1 MKKRYIFTGIMM
13 VALWA
18 FSGKVTKKPSEIA
31 QSQPMKISGFP
42 GDIID
47 KCIEVRIKG
56 QDVDHLIEPF
66 KLKNES
72 WCWQSEFWGKWMLSA
87 VGAYKYTK
95 DPELME
101 KMKYA
106 IEGLLATQLKNGYI
120 GNYES
125 DTQLTRW
132 DIWGRKYCMLGLIK
146 YYEVSSDKKSM
157 IAAVKLADHL
167 IGQVGPGKTNIIK
180 TGFYHGMASS
190 SVLEPIV
197 YLYNHTG
204 NENYLEFANY
214 IVDQWETE
222 GGPKLVSKALA
233 GINVA
238 DRFTPPEKWWSWE
251 NGQKAYEMMSCY
263 DGLLELYKV
272 TKKHEYLQAVIKT
285 VDNIME
291 TEINIAGSG
300 SAFECW
306 YGTVERQT
314 QPTYHT
320 METCVTTTWMKLCD
334 KLLELTGESKYADEI
349 EKSFYNALMASMKY
363 DGSEIAKYSPLEGN
377 RIAGEE
383 QCSMH
388 INCCNANGPRGFAMM
403 PSFGIKS
410 ANNEIF
416 VNYYGASEANIIMEK
431 DNEISISQT
440 SAYPESGTIQLN
452 INPQKSMDFSLNL
465 RIPTWSTLTT
475 VMVNGETIEDVKPG
489 AYLSISRTWNEKDQI
504 FMELDMRGKLH
515 QSKAFEAITRGP
527 IVLAR
532 DSRFADGYVDE
543 TAVIQGE
550 ENIIKLAKIH
560 EKPAHVWMVFSAPC
574 KMGTDLE
581 GQGSEPKAIKFCD
594 FASAGNTWD
603 PATRYRV
610 WIPKTL
616 NVMNRKYE
624 GY

>member
-1 MKKRYIFTGIMM
+1 MKKRYFFISILLVFLLAFTTKTTNRQKVLSHQKMIIM
-13 VALWA
+13 
-18 FSGKVTKKPSEIA
+18 GY
-31 QSQPMKISGFP
+31 P
-42 GDIID
+42 GEVID
-47 KCIEVRIKG
+47 KCIDVRIKG
-56 QDVDHLIEPF
+56 QDIDHLIEPF
-66 KLKNES
+66 KLKNET

-87 VGAYKYTK
+87 AGAFEYTL

-101 KMKYA
+101 KMKHA
-106 IEGLLATQLKNGYI
+106 VDGLLETQLKNGYI
-120 GNYES
+120 GNYGPY
-125 DTQLTRW
+125 TQLTRW
-132 DIWGRKYCMLGLIK
+132 DIWGRKYSMLGLIR
-146 YYEVSSDKKSM
+146 YYEVCGDKKALK
-157 IAAVKLADHL
+157 AASKIADHL

-204 NENYLEFANY
+204 HEKYLDFANY
-214 IVDQWETE
+214 IVSQWKTE
-222 GGPKLVSKALA
+222 GGPDLIGKAIA
-233 GINVA
+233 GVNVA
-238 DRFTPPEKWWSWE
+238 DRFPPPEKWWSWE

-272 TKKHEYLQAVIKT
+272 TKKPEYLEAIIKT

-314 QPTYHT
+314 QATYHT

-334 KLLELTGESKYADEI
+334 KMLEITGDPKYADEI

-363 DGSEIAKYSPLEGN
+363 DASEIAKYSPLEGN

-388 INCCNANGPRGFAMM
+388 INCCNANGPRGFVMI
-403 PSFGIKS
+403 PSFGTKTT
-410 ANNEIF
+410 NNEIF
-416 VNYYGASEANIIMEK
+416 VNYYGASEASIDFK
-431 DNEISISQT
+431 KGNEISINQKST
-440 SAYPESGTIQLN
+440 YPESGAIQL
-452 INPQKSMDFSLNL
+452 IIKTQKSIEFSLKL
-465 RIPTWSTLTT
+465 RIPAWSTLTT
-475 VMVNGETIEDVKPG
+475 VKVNGEAIEDIIPG
-489 AYLSISRTWNEKDQI
+489 TYLSISRTWNTNDQI
-504 FMELDMRGKLH
+504 SMELDMRGKLH
-515 QSKAFEAITRGP
+515 RSKTFEAITRGSV
-527 IVLAR
+527 VLSR
-532 DSRFADGYVDE
+532 DSRFKDGFVDE
-543 TAVIQGE
+543 AAVIQNNDGIVE
-550 ENIIKLAKIH
+550 LVPAN
-560 EKPAHVWMVFSAPC
+560 EKPDHIWMAFTAPC

-581 GQGSEPKAIKFCD
+581 GHGSESIAIKFCD

-603 PATRYRV
+603 PKTRYRV

>member
-1 MKKRYIFTGIMM
+1 M
-13 VALWA
+13 
-18 FSGKVTKKPSEIA
+18 FSYTSMTYG
-31 QSQPMKISGFP
+31 QSQILEIKGFAGEKIYQC
-42 GDIID
+42 ID
-47 KCIEVRIKG
+47 KRIKG
-56 QDVDHLIEPF
+56 QDVDHLIDPF
-66 KLKNES
+66 KLKNET

-101 KMKYA
+101 KMEYA
-106 IEGLLATQLKNGYI
+106 VNGLLATQLKDGYI
-120 GNYES
+120 GNYGP

-132 DIWGRKYCMLGLIK
+132 DIWGRKYSMLGLIK
-146 YYEVSSDKKSM
+146 YYEVSMDKRALK
-157 IAAVKLADHL
+157 AASKVADHL
-167 IGQVGPGKTNIIK
+167 IGQVGPGKTNIIT

-204 NENYLEFANY
+204 NDEYLDFANY
-214 IVDQWETE
+214 IVGQWETE
-222 GGPKLVSKALA
+222 GGPELISKAIA
-233 GINVA
+233 GVPVA
-238 DRFTPPEKWWSWE
+238 NRFPPPETWWSWE

-272 TKKHEYLQAVIKT
+272 TKQADYLEAVIKT

-334 KLLELTGESKYADEI
+334 KLLELTNDPKYADEI
-349 EKSFYNALMASMKY
+349 EKSFYNALMASMKF
-363 DGSEIAKYSPLEGN
+363 DASEIAKYSPLEGT
-377 RIAGEE
+377 RIEGEE

-388 INCCNANGPRGFAMM
+388 INCCNANGPRGFAMI
-403 PSFGIKS
+403 PAFGIKRLGS
-410 ANNEIF
+410 EIF
-416 VNYYGASEANIIMEK
+416 VNYYGESNAAIQLQKDESLNIRQLT
-431 DNEISISQT
+431 N
-440 SAYPESGTIQLN
+440 YPETGNIEVTIE
-452 INPQKSMDFSLNL
+452 PVKTMDFSLNL
-465 RIPTWSTLTT
+465 RIPKWSTKTE
-475 VMVNGETIEDVKPG
+475 VSVNGESITDIRSG
-489 AYLSISRTWNEKDQI
+489 AYLNISRTWSKGDKVSI
-504 FMELDMRGKLH
+504 AFDMRGKLH
-515 QSKAFEAITRGP
+515 QSKNFEAITRGP

-532 DSRFADGYVDE
+532 DSRFKDGFVDE
-543 TAVIQGE
+543 TAVIQNEDGIVE
-550 ENIIKLAKIH
+550 LTPMH
-560 EKPAHVWMVFSAPC
+560 EIPEHVWLAFSAPC

-581 GQGSEPKAIKFCD
+581 GEGSNAKEINFCD

-603 PATRYRV
+603 SSTRYRV